1 MLNKKSRYLLITILV
16 FLSIAFDQISKI
28 WVRNN
33 FESYSEKSI
42 IGDVFTLIKVENTG
56 AFLGMGSE
64 LSEIPRILLLI
75 ILPVIVLI
83 SITLYTYIDKS
94 LDKLSIIGFSL
105 IIGGGIANIFD
116 RIVFGSVTDFLYINL
131 GGIFKTGIFNIAD
144 LSVTTG
150 MILLSLVVILYVASG
165 GLRAVAYVDTMQC
178 ILLAGGIIV
187 LGVITLSYLG
197 GFSNLIEGIAVL
209 SQADTKLTKEG
220 YSHYVAI
227 PGMIQF
233 VDAGSK
239 AIGGPWTGIMILTY
253 MFALMGIQSAPAFTM
268 WAFSNQSPKPFAP
281 QQVWASAFG
290 IGAILF
296 VFTAVQGLSL
306 IHI

>member
-1 MLNKKSRYLLITILV
+1 MNSKKNRYSLITLIV
-16 FLSIAFDQISKI
+16 GLSIAFDQLSKI

-33 FESYSEKSI
+33 FESYIEKSI

-75 ILPVIVLI
+75 VLPIIVLI
-83 SITLYTYIDKS
+83 SITLYTYIDKT

-150 MILLSLVVILYVASG
+150 MILILISSFK
-165 GLRAVAYVDTMQC
+165 R
-178 ILLAGGIIV
+178 
-187 LGVITLSYLG
+187 
-197 GFSNLIEGIAVL
+197 
-209 SQADTKLTKEG
+209 
-220 YSHYVAI
+220 
-227 PGMIQF
+227 
-233 VDAGSK
+233 
-239 AIGGPWTGIMILTY
+239 
-253 MFALMGIQSAPAFTM
+253 
-268 WAFSNQSPKPFAP
+268 KP
-281 QQVWASAFG
+281 
-290 IGAILF
+290 
-296 VFTAVQGLSL
+296 
-306 IHI
+306 

>member
-16 FLSIAFDQISKI
+16 FLSITFDQISKI

-150 MILLSLVVILYVASG
+150 MIIILISSFK
-165 GLRAVAYVDTMQC
+165 RK
-178 ILLAGGIIV
+178 
-187 LGVITLSYLG
+187 S
-197 GFSNLIEGIAVL
+197 
-209 SQADTKLTKEG
+209 
-220 YSHYVAI
+220 
-227 PGMIQF
+227 
-233 VDAGSK
+233 
-239 AIGGPWTGIMILTY
+239 
-253 MFALMGIQSAPAFTM
+253 
-268 WAFSNQSPKPFAP
+268 
-281 QQVWASAFG
+281 
-290 IGAILF
+290 
-296 VFTAVQGLSL
+296 
-306 IHI
+306 

>member
-1 MLNKKSRYLLITILV
+1 MLNKKSRYLLIKIIV
-16 FLSIAFDQISKI
+16 FLSISFDQISKI

-75 ILPVIVLI
+75 IFPVVVLI
-83 SITLYTYIDKS
+83 SITLYTYIDKT

-150 MILLSLVVILYVASG
+150 MILILISSFK
-165 GLRAVAYVDTMQC
+165 R
-178 ILLAGGIIV
+178 
-187 LGVITLSYLG
+187 
-197 GFSNLIEGIAVL
+197 
-209 SQADTKLTKEG
+209 
-220 YSHYVAI
+220 
-227 PGMIQF
+227 
-233 VDAGSK
+233 
-239 AIGGPWTGIMILTY
+239 
-253 MFALMGIQSAPAFTM
+253 
-268 WAFSNQSPKPFAP
+268 KP
-281 QQVWASAFG
+281 
-290 IGAILF
+290 
-296 VFTAVQGLSL
+296 
-306 IHI
+306 

>member
-75 ILPVIVLI
+75 ILPVIFLI
-83 SITLYTYIDKS
+83 SITLYTYIDKT

-150 MILLSLVVILYVASG
+150 MILILISSFK
-165 GLRAVAYVDTMQC
+165 R
-178 ILLAGGIIV
+178 
-187 LGVITLSYLG
+187 
-197 GFSNLIEGIAVL
+197 
-209 SQADTKLTKEG
+209 
-220 YSHYVAI
+220 
-227 PGMIQF
+227 
-233 VDAGSK
+233 
-239 AIGGPWTGIMILTY
+239 
-253 MFALMGIQSAPAFTM
+253 
-268 WAFSNQSPKPFAP
+268 KP
-281 QQVWASAFG
+281 
-290 IGAILF
+290 
-296 VFTAVQGLSL
+296 
-306 IHI
+306 

>member
-1 MLNKKSRYLLITILV
+1 MLNKKSRYLLITMLV

-42 IGDVFTLIKVENTG
+42 IADVFTLIKVENTG

-150 MILLSLVVILYVASG
+150 MILILISSFK
-165 GLRAVAYVDTMQC
+165 R
-178 ILLAGGIIV
+178 
-187 LGVITLSYLG
+187 
-197 GFSNLIEGIAVL
+197 
-209 SQADTKLTKEG
+209 
-220 YSHYVAI
+220 
-227 PGMIQF
+227 
-233 VDAGSK
+233 
-239 AIGGPWTGIMILTY
+239 
-253 MFALMGIQSAPAFTM
+253 
-268 WAFSNQSPKPFAP
+268 KP
-281 QQVWASAFG
+281 
-290 IGAILF
+290 
-296 VFTAVQGLSL
+296 
-306 IHI
+306 

>member
-1 MLNKKSRYLLITILV
+1 MLV

-64 LSEIPRILLLI
+64 LSEIPRVLLLI

-83 SITLYTYIDKS
+83 SITLYTYIDKT

-150 MILLSLVVILYVASG
+150 MILILISSFK
-165 GLRAVAYVDTMQC
+165 R
-178 ILLAGGIIV
+178 
-187 LGVITLSYLG
+187 
-197 GFSNLIEGIAVL
+197 
-209 SQADTKLTKEG
+209 
-220 YSHYVAI
+220 
-227 PGMIQF
+227 
-233 VDAGSK
+233 
-239 AIGGPWTGIMILTY
+239 
-253 MFALMGIQSAPAFTM
+253 
-268 WAFSNQSPKPFAP
+268 KP
-281 QQVWASAFG
+281 
-290 IGAILF
+290 
-296 VFTAVQGLSL
+296 
-306 IHI
+306 